1 MGENI
6 RLPPPACLTL
16 WQGPSVQG
24 SGPFTRSV
32 SAHPGTATA
41 SPLLSRR
48 APHPPLVRLKPYR
61 NGCLLSLG
69 SRSKMLLLF
78 SCPFLPCK
86 VAGSSLA
93 KAFPVLPPGPRAIL
107 DRVSFTRALS
117 PAFLNCRAWFCLGSC
132 NTKGICAHFSQS
144 GAVHCQPG
152 QAPCAPLR
160 AGCRPLASLAPLR
173 DLSQGLWVE
182 RWVETCHFC
191 QTLCPPASIWA
202 PGPQST
208 SPACP
213 NCLTCPALRRGL
225 RPQRARCPLPVASS
239 TTSTTSFPR

>member
-1 MGENI
+1 
-6 RLPPPACLTL
+6 
-16 WQGPSVQG
+16 
-24 SGPFTRSV
+24 
-32 SAHPGTATA
+32 
-41 SPLLSRR
+41 
-48 APHPPLVRLKPYR
+48 
-61 NGCLLSLG
+61 
-69 SRSKMLLLF
+69 MLLLF

-152 QAPCAPLR
+152 QAPCVPLR
-160 AGCRPLASLAPLR
+160 AGCRPLASPAPLR
-173 DLSQGLWVE
+173 DLSQGLCVE

-213 NCLTCPALRRGL
+213 NCLTCPGLRRGL